1 MAYRPCC
8 SGRRVGMESS
18 GIRKGFDMDLP
29 PDPKRLPT
37 CYVDGFREASE
48 IDPDIAS
55 NYITHT
61 AMGDPEADAVIE
73 AMATLD
79 PTVSTQYINA
89 AMDRKEHELVGA
101 PSVLKDFFASINTVP
116 DWVDFESF
124 IPGIKMFHRNS
135 KIVLA
140 GFVGGVLVEGFS
152 TNISKS
158 FFITGRVRDTGVRR
172 LKQNNRH
179 MIEIFMPGGLL
190 RDGDGW
196 KLSVRVRLI
205 HAQIR
210 YLLNRS
216 EDWET
221 ESWGV
226 PISSAH
232 VGYSITAFSARLL
245 QHMKS
250 LGARFTE
257 EEARSFLQIW
267 RYSGLLMGIPETIL
281 FRDMDE
287 ALRIFKIGYLC
298 EPEVDEDS
306 ISMANSLINSAPLVA
321 GITDPKSRRDLS
333 TYVYSVSRALIGNEL
348 ADALKYP
355 SQSTFGVLP
364 WFRVQGHYNQLMGKL
379 FPRLARNNNY
389 TNFTGLMEVSEFDEE
404 GISYRLPDHV
414 HAERATPW

>member
-1 MAYRPCC
+1 MNLH
-8 SGRRVGMESS
+8 SE
-18 GIRKGFDMDLP
+18 
-29 PDPKRLPT
+29 PKRMPT
-37 CYVDGFREASE
+37 CYAEGFRKASE

-55 NYITHT
+55 NYLTHT
-61 AMGDPEADAVIE
+61 TIGDPEADALIE
-73 AMATLD
+73 ELSTLD
-79 PTVSTQYINA
+79 RSLSTQYINA
-89 AMDRKEHELVGA
+89 AMDRREDELVGA
-101 PSVLKDFFASINTVP
+101 PSIIRDFFAGASVVP

-179 MIEIFMPGGLL
+179 MVEIFMPGGLL

-205 HAQIR
+205 HAQVR
-210 YLLNRS
+210 HLLKHS
-216 EDWET
+216 DDWET
-221 ESWGV
+221 ELWGEPV
-226 PISSAH
+226 SSAH

-245 QHMKS
+245 EHMKS

-257 EEARSFLQIW
+257 EEARSFLEIW

-281 FRDMDE
+281 FRDMEE
-287 ALRIFKIGYLC
+287 ALKIFEVGYCC
-298 EPEVDEDS
+298 EPDPDEDS
-306 ISMANSLINSAPLVA
+306 IAMANSLVNSAPLVA
-321 GITDPKSRRDLS
+321 GITDPKDRRDLS

-348 ADALKYP
+348 ADALMYP

-364 WFRVQGHYNQLMGKL
+364 WFRLQGHYNRLVGKL
-379 FPRLARNNNY
+379 FPGFVQNNNY
-389 TNFTGLMEVSEFDEE
+389 TNFTGLMDVSEFDEE

-414 HAERATPW
+414 HAERSTPW

>member
-1 MAYRPCC
+1 MNPA
-8 SGRRVGMESS
+8 
-18 GIRKGFDMDLP
+18 
-29 PDPKRLPT
+29 PDPNRLPT
-37 CYVDGFREASE
+37 CYIEGFREASE

-55 NYITHT
+55 NYIGHT
-61 AMGDPEADAVIE
+61 TVGDPEADALIE
-73 AMATLD
+73 EMATLD
-79 PTVSTQYINA
+79 PTLSTQYINA
-89 AMDRKEHELVGA
+89 AMDRDEGSLVGA
-101 PSVLKDFFASINTVP
+101 PSILKDFFSGIDSVP

-179 MIEIFMPGGLL
+179 MVEIFMPGGLL

-205 HAQIR
+205 HAQVR
-210 YLLNRS
+210 HLLNHS
-216 EDWET
+216 DDWEA
-221 ESWGV
+221 EAWGV
-226 PISSAH
+226 PVSSAH

-245 QHMKS
+245 EHMKS
-250 LGARFTE
+250 LGAKFTE
-257 EEARSFLQIW
+257 EEAQSFLQIW

-281 FRDMDE
+281 FHDMDE
-287 ALRIFKIGYLC
+287 ALKIFKIGYLC

-364 WFRVQGHYNQLMGKL
+364 WFRLQGHYNRLVGKL

-389 TNFTGLMEVSEFDEE
+389 TNFTGLMDVSEFDEE

-414 HAERATPW
+414 HAERSTPW

>member
-1 MAYRPCC
+1 MSMP
-8 SGRRVGMESS
+8 SE
-18 GIRKGFDMDLP
+18 
-29 PDPKRLPT
+29 PKQMPT
-37 CYVDGFREASE
+37 CYVEGFRKAYK

-55 NYITHT
+55 NYIAHT
-61 AMGDPEADAVIE
+61 TVADPEADAVIE
-73 AMATLD
+73 ALATLD
-79 PTVSTQYINA
+79 PTLSTQYINA
-89 AMDRKEHELVGA
+89 AMDQDQDNLVGA
-101 PSVLKDFFASINTVP
+101 PSILKDFFASINTVP
-116 DWVDFESF
+116 DWVNFESL

-135 KIVLA
+135 RIVLA
-140 GFVGGVLVEGFS
+140 AFVGGVLVEGFS

-210 YLLNRS
+210 HLLNNS
-216 EDWET
+216 EDWDAEA
-221 ESWGV
+221 WGV
-226 PISSAH
+226 PLSSAH

-250 LGARFTE
+250 LGAKFTE
-257 EEARSFLQIW
+257 EEGRSFLEIW

-281 FRDMDE
+281 FRTKEE
-287 ALRIFKIGYLC
+287 ALRIFEIGYLC
-298 EPEVDEDS
+298 EPDVDEDS
-306 ISMANSLINSAPLVA
+306 ISMANSLVNSAPLVA
-321 GITDPKSRRDLS
+321 GITEPKARRSLS

-348 ADALKYP
+348 ADDLKYP
-355 SQSTFGVLP
+355 AQSTFGVLP
-364 WFRVQGHYNQLMGKL
+364 WFRVQGHYNRLVGKL
-379 FPRLARNNNY
+379 FPGLARQNNY

-414 HAERATPW
+414 HAERSTPW

>member
-8 SGRRVGMESS
+8 SGARVGIESS
-18 GIRKGFDMDLP
+18 GLRKGFDMDLP
-29 PDPKRLPT
+29 ADPNRLPT
-37 CYVDGFREASE
+37 CYVEGFREASE
-48 IDPDIAS
+48 IDADIAS

-61 AMGDPEADAVIE
+61 TMGDPEADAVIE
-73 AMATLD
+73 ELATLG
-79 PTVSTQYINA
+79 PTLSTQYINA
-89 AMDRKEHELVGA
+89 AMDRDKDNLVGA
-101 PSVLKDFFASINTVP
+101 PSVLKDFFAKINTVP

-179 MIEIFMPGGLL
+179 MVEIFMPGGLL

-216 EDWET
+216 EDWEAD
-221 ESWGV
+221 SWGV
-226 PISSAH
+226 PISAAH

-245 QHMKS
+245 EHMKS
-250 LGARFTE
+250 LGGRFTE
-257 EEARSFLQIW
+257 EEAQSFLQIW

-281 FRDMDE
+281 FRDIDE
-287 ALRIFKIGYLC
+287 ALKIFKIGYLC

-306 ISMANSLINSAPLVA
+306 ISMANSLVNSAPLVA
-321 GITDPKSRRDLS
+321 GITDPKARRDLS

-364 WFRVQGHYNQLMGKL
+364 WFRLQGQYNRLMGKL

-389 TNFTGLMEVSEFDEE
+389 TNFTGLMDVSEFDEE

-414 HAERATPW
+414 HAERSTPW

>member
-1 MAYRPCC
+1 MP
-8 SGRRVGMESS
+8 SEPNHM
-18 GIRKGFDMDLP
+18 
-29 PDPKRLPT
+29 PT
-37 CYVDGFREASE
+37 CYVEGFQEACK
-48 IDPDIAS
+48 IDPDIAA

-61 AMGDPEADAVIE
+61 TVEDPEADAVIE
-73 AMATLD
+73 ALATLD
-79 PTVSTQYINA
+79 PTLSARYINA
-89 AMDRKEHELVGA
+89 AMDRDEEHLVDA
-101 PSVLKDFFASINTVP
+101 PSILKDFFERISSVP
-116 DWVDFESF
+116 NWVDFESF

-196 KLSVRVRLI
+196 KLSVRVRLV
-205 HAQIR
+205 HAQVR
-210 YLLNRS
+210 HLLKRS
-216 EDWET
+216 DDWET
-221 ESWGV
+221 QSWGA

-245 QHMKS
+245 EHMKS

-257 EEARSFLQIW
+257 EEAQSFLQIW

-281 FRDMDE
+281 FRDKDE
-287 ALRIFKIGYLC
+287 ALKIFKIGYLC

-364 WFRVQGHYNQLMGKL
+364 WFRIQGYYNRLMGKL
-379 FPRLARNNNY
+379 FPGLARQNNY

-414 HAERATPW
+414 HAERSTPW

>member
-8 SGRRVGMESS
+8 SGTWVGIESS
-18 GIRKGFDMDLP
+18 GLRKGFDMDLP
-29 PDPKRLPT
+29 ADPKRLPT
-37 CYVDGFREASE
+37 CYVEGFREASE

-61 AMGDPEADAVIE
+61 TMGDPEADAVIE
-73 AMATLD
+73 ELAALE
-79 PTVSTQYINA
+79 PALSTQYINA
-89 AMDRKEHELVGA
+89 AMDRNKDDLVGA
-101 PSVLKDFFASINTVP
+101 PSVLKDFFAKINTVP

-179 MIEIFMPGGLL
+179 MVEIFMPGGLL

-196 KLSVRVRLI
+196 KLSVRVRLV

-210 YLLNRS
+210 HLLKSS
-216 EDWET
+216 EDWEAD
-221 ESWGV
+221 SWGV

-245 QHMKS
+245 EHMRS

-257 EEARSFLQIW
+257 EEAQSFLQIW

-287 ALRIFKIGYLC
+287 ALKIFKIGYLC

-306 ISMANSLINSAPLVA
+306 ISMANSLVNSAPLVA

-364 WFRVQGHYNQLMGKL
+364 WFRLQGQYNRLMGKL

-389 TNFTGLMEVSEFDEE
+389 TNFTGLMDVSEFDEE

-414 HAERATPW
+414 HAERSTPW

>member
-1 MAYRPCC
+1 M
-8 SGRRVGMESS
+8 S
-18 GIRKGFDMDLP
+18 LP
-29 PDPKRLPT
+29 SEPKQMPT
-37 CYVDGFREASE
+37 CYAEGFRKASE

-61 AMGDPEADAVIE
+61 TIGDPEADALIE
-73 AMATLD
+73 ELSTLD
-79 PTVSTQYINA
+79 RSLSTQYINA
-89 AMDRKEHELVGA
+89 AMDRREDELVGA
-101 PSVLKDFFASINTVP
+101 PSVIRDFFAGASVVP
-116 DWVDFESF
+116 DWVDYESF

-179 MIEIFMPGGLL
+179 MVEIFMPGGLL

-205 HAQIR
+205 HAQVR
-210 YLLNRS
+210 HLLKNS
-216 EDWET
+216 DDWET
-221 ESWGV
+221 ESWGEPV
-226 PISSAH
+226 SSAH

-245 QHMKS
+245 EHMKS
-250 LGARFTE
+250 LGAKFTE
-257 EEARSFLQIW
+257 EEARSFLEIW

-281 FRDMDE
+281 FRDMEE
-287 ALRIFKIGYLC
+287 ALKIFEVGYCC
-298 EPEVDEDS
+298 EPDPDEDS
-306 ISMANSLINSAPLVA
+306 IAMANSLVNSAPLVA
-321 GITDPKSRRDLS
+321 GITDPKDRRDLS

-348 ADALKYP
+348 ADALMYP

-364 WFRVQGHYNQLMGKL
+364 WFRLQGHYNRLVGKL
-379 FPRLARNNNY
+379 FPGFVQNNNY
-389 TNFTGLMEVSEFDEE
+389 TNFTGLMDVSEFDEE

-414 HAERATPW
+414 HAERSTPW

>member
-8 SGRRVGMESS
+8 SGTRVGIESS
-18 GIRKGFDMDLP
+18 GLRKGFDMDLP
-29 PDPKRLPT
+29 ADPKRLPT
-37 CYVDGFREASE
+37 CYVEGFREASE

-61 AMGDPEADAVIE
+61 TMGDPEADAVIE
-73 AMATLD
+73 ELAALE
-79 PTVSTQYINA
+79 PALSTQYINA
-89 AMDRKEHELVGA
+89 AMDRHKDDLVGA
-101 PSVLKDFFASINTVP
+101 PSVLKDFFAKINTVP

-179 MIEIFMPGGLL
+179 MVEIFMPGGLL

-196 KLSVRVRLI
+196 KLSVRVRLV

-210 YLLNRS
+210 HLLKSS
-216 EDWET
+216 EDWEAD
-221 ESWGV
+221 SWGV

-245 QHMKS
+245 EHMRS

-257 EEARSFLQIW
+257 EEAQSFLQIW

-287 ALRIFKIGYLC
+287 ALKIFKIGYLC

-306 ISMANSLINSAPLVA
+306 ISMANSLVNSAPLVA

-364 WFRVQGHYNQLMGKL
+364 WFRLQGQYNRLMGKL

-389 TNFTGLMEVSEFDEE
+389 TNFTGLMDVSEFDEE

-414 HAERATPW
+414 HAERSTPW